1 MADYQIGDQPTVT
14 GYFTAIDTG
23 LPANPS
29 AITIQ
34 VRKPDG
40 TVTSYTQADA
50 TNPAV
55 GTWRFSFPAPLD
67 QDGLWRV
74 RFAGT
79 AGVVAAAET
88 SFSVDCSVFAEAV

>member
-1 MADYQIGDQPTVT
+1 MTTLQIGDQPTIT
-14 GYFTAIDTG
+14 AYFTAIDTG

-29 AITIQ
+29 AITVQ

-40 TVTSYTQADA
+40 TVVAYTQADCS
-50 TNPAV
+50 NPAV
-55 GTWRFSFPAPLD
+55 GTWRFAFPAPVD

-79 AGVVAAAET
+79 AGVVAAAEI
-88 SFSVDCSVFAEAV
+88 SFSVECSVFGEAA